1 MSSAERNVRAMEI
14 GAGTPKD
21 SKTIMAEI
29 NEDFDRIRAINEDVK
44 TATSSNASLSYKSIS
59 DRAVELKKR
68 ATRLK
73 ADLTGLPKAT
83 AEEKHQK
90 PSVPPDE
97 AQMRSLLSS
106 LNGVMTSFLSNP
118 VFSDMGTLDNQ
129 LALKARRDLEDMI
142 ELSEVV
148 KKALRSW
155 ASGPANNARL
165 RLRSRILILFDE
177 TVAHSAVLYSNV
189 LLSSLK
195 VRSILS
201 PHPQEM
207 FLNSL
212 DPRQLVLE
220 FSHEELP

>member
-1 MSSAERNVRAMEI
+1 MKLRCHRINENLLIVALCLLVVFAAPKSADGQKSVQQRDVSSAERNIRAMEI

-21 SKTIMAEI
+21 SKTIMAEV
-29 NEDFDRIRAINEDVK
+29 NEDFDRIRAINNDVK

-59 DRAVELKKR
+59 DSAVEIKKR

-148 KKALRSW
+148 KKGAEKLGKR
-155 ASGPANNARL
+155 AG
-165 RLRSRILILFDE
+165 
-177 TVAHSAVLYSNV
+177 
-189 LLSSLK
+189 
-195 VRSILS
+195 
-201 PHPQEM
+201 Q
-207 FLNSL
+207 
-212 DPRQLVLE
+212 
-220 FSHEELP
+220 

>member
-1 MSSAERNVRAMEI
+1 MKLRCHRINENLLIVALCLLVVFAAPKSADGQKSVPQRDVSSAERNIRAMEI

-21 SKTIMAEI
+21 SKTIMAEV
-29 NEDFDRIRAINEDVK
+29 NEDFDRIRAINNDVK

-59 DRAVELKKR
+59 DSAVEIKKR

-90 PSVPPDE
+90 PGVPPDE

-148 KKALRSW
+148 KKGAEKLGKR
-155 ASGPANNARL
+155 AG
-165 RLRSRILILFDE
+165 
-177 TVAHSAVLYSNV
+177 
-189 LLSSLK
+189 
-195 VRSILS
+195 
-201 PHPQEM
+201 Q
-207 FLNSL
+207 
-212 DPRQLVLE
+212 
-220 FSHEELP
+220 

>member
-1 MSSAERNVRAMEI
+1 MKLRCHRINENLPIVSLCLLVVFAAPKSADGQKSAPQRDMSSAERNVRAMEI

-21 SKTIMAEI
+21 SKTIMAEV
-29 NEDFDRIRAINEDVK
+29 NEDFNRIRAINDDVK

-59 DRAVELKKR
+59 DSAVEIKKR

-90 PSVPPDE
+90 PNVPPDE
-97 AQMRSLLSS
+97 TQMRSLLSS

-142 ELSEVV
+142 ELSDVV
-148 KKALRSW
+148 KKGAEKLGKR
-155 ASGPANNARL
+155 AG
-165 RLRSRILILFDE
+165 
-177 TVAHSAVLYSNV
+177 
-189 LLSSLK
+189 
-195 VRSILS
+195 
-201 PHPQEM
+201 Q
-207 FLNSL
+207 
-212 DPRQLVLE
+212 
-220 FSHEELP
+220 